1 MNKSMVRFLLSK
13 LLLIEA
19 ALLLVPLIVAFIYQE
34 SLTIIFSIL
43 TTMAILILLGSIG
56 IIFKPKNYHIYTKEG
71 LLIVALCWVLW
82 SFFGALPFIFTGQIP
97 NIIDAFFEVS
107 SGFTTTGA
115 TILPDVS
122 VLSHSLLFWR
132 SFTHLIGGMGV
143 LVFALAIM
151 ENSKNSHLEVMRAE
165 VPGPV
170 FGKVV
175 SKLKNTAQILYI
187 IYLIM
192 FAVFAII
199 LWGVGMP
206 LYDSLVTAMGTAG
219 TGGFTVFNDGI
230 AHYHS
235 SLITNLVSIGML
247 LFGVNFNLYYLL
259 LIRKLSLVMK
269 NCVLILVLLC

>member
-34 SLTIIFSIL
+34 SFTTIFSIL
-43 TTMAILILLGSIG
+43 ATMAILILLGSIG

-143 LVFALAIM
+143 LVFADRK
-151 ENSKNSHLEVMRAE
+151 S
-165 VPGPV
+165 
-170 FGKVV
+170 VV
-175 SKLKNTAQILYI
+175 
-187 IYLIM
+187 
-192 FAVFAII
+192 
-199 LWGVGMP
+199 
-206 LYDSLVTAMGTAG
+206 
-219 TGGFTVFNDGI
+219 
-230 AHYHS
+230 
-235 SLITNLVSIGML
+235 
-247 LFGVNFNLYYLL
+247 
-259 LIRKLSLVMK
+259 
-269 NCVLILVLLC
+269 

>member
-132 SFTHLIGGMGV
+132 SLTH
-143 LVFALAIM
+143 
-151 ENSKNSHLEVMRAE
+151 
-165 VPGPV
+165 
-170 FGKVV
+170 
-175 SKLKNTAQILYI
+175 
-187 IYLIM
+187 
-192 FAVFAII
+192 
-199 LWGVGMP
+199 
-206 LYDSLVTAMGTAG
+206 
-219 TGGFTVFNDGI
+219 
-230 AHYHS
+230 
-235 SLITNLVSIGML
+235 
-247 LFGVNFNLYYLL
+247 
-259 LIRKLSLVMK
+259 
-269 NCVLILVLLC
+269 